1 MAPALRSRI
10 FRPATLVAGLSL
22 AAVLAAGFL
31 ALEFGGFTAQPA
43 AGRDEITL
51 SGPTMGT
58 EFSIVFLAPETSPF
72 GDAETQAVV
81 DAVANALADVN
92 AKMSTYDP
100 ESELSRFNQ
109 APAGVP
115 VTLSDDLMHV
125 LLAAQQV
132 SEQTGGAFDITVGPL
147 VNAYGFGPD
156 KRTLEG
162 PDDAKLEALRAKVGY
177 THLSLDGEART
188 AAKARDGIYC
198 DLSAIAKGYGVD
210 RVGQVLT
217 EHGVTDFMAEIGGE
231 VVVSGLN
238 GRGGPWRIA
247 IETPSALHAGSE
259 LIVPLPSG
267 MAMATSGDY
276 RNYYEVDGRRLSHTI
291 DPATGRPIEHTLAS
305 VTVLHDE
312 CMYADAYATALSVMG
327 PEKGLAF
334 AETHGLPVYLLVRA
348 PDGAFAPQWS
358 EAFRPFL
365 PASAQ

>member
-1 MAPALRSRI
+1 MPPVLRSRT
-10 FRPATLVAGLSL
+10 FRPATLMAGLSL

-31 ALEFGGFTAQPA
+31 ALEFGGYTARPA

-72 GDAETQAVV
+72 GEAEIQAVA
-81 DAVANALADVN
+81 DAVAAALADVN

-100 ESELSRFNQ
+100 ESELSRFNG
-109 APAGVP
+109 APADTP
-115 VTLSDDLMHV
+115 VTLSADLMTV
-125 LLAAQQV
+125 LLAAREV
-132 SEQTGGAFDITVGPL
+132 SEQTAGAFDVTVGPL

-156 KRTLEG
+156 KRSIEG
-162 PDDAKLEALRAKVGY
+162 PDNAALEALRARVGY
-177 THLSLDGEART
+177 EHLRLDGASGT
-188 AAKARDGIYC
+188 AVKARADLYC

-217 EHGVTDFMAEIGGE
+217 ERGITDYMAEIGGE
-231 VVVSGLN
+231 VVVG
-238 GRGGPWRIA
+238 GRNAQGRPWRIA
-247 IETPSALHAGSE
+247 IETPSELHSGVE
-259 LIVPLPSG
+259 LVVPLDSG

-291 DPATGRPIEHTLAS
+291 DPATGRPIDHTLAS
-305 VTVLHDE
+305 VTVLHDA

-334 AETHGLPVYLLVRA
+334 AEERGLAVYLLVRR
-348 PDGAFAPQWS
+348 PDGTFAPQWS
-358 EAFRPFL
+358 TAFGPFL
-365 PASAQ
+365 PDAAR